1 VVLLLLLTPSLRLLA
16 VKLLDTHARAATAA
30 ADARAVVEEE
40 EEKEEEEEVEEEEVE
55 EVEEV
60 VVVVKQNCLIGF
72 YAEGR
77 RQLEKK

>member
-1 VVLLLLLTPSLRLLA
+1 MVLLLLLTPSLRLLA

-40 EEKEEEEEVEEEEVE
+40 EEKEEEEVEEEEVE

>member
-1 VVLLLLLTPSLRLLA
+1 MVLLLLPLLSRLLA

-40 EEKEEEEEVEEEEVE
+40 EEVE

-60 VVVVKQNCLIGF
+60 VVVVKQNCLIDFLCRGKK
-72 YAEGR
+72 G
-77 RQLEKK
+77 QLEKKK